1 MTITAS
7 AAHLPLPQHNQSA
20 IRPDSNTPLTANT
33 PPDSR
38 ALGDNQLTQNM
49 ISAMNKRKDYQQEPV
64 QIPPSSTLGQWRT
77 QLAFALKNPEFQDW
91 IKDTRIA
98 PGSIVIF
105 PDTDSISVAI
115 NHRRVT
121 FTPND
126 SSGWSSVAAPVLAAG
141 EVIAG
146 GSGDPIHYNDAFRDT
161 VEVRKVA
168 SFYGSP
174 VMERMIHKETASTH
188 TNAEPGQIFQPRHH
202 PEYGDYALHK
212 QRQAVADIYHRHTE
226 QIPPTEDNS
235 NDKKVD
241 PRQKPAPVA
250 SPDSELYSARA
261 TIYGSDTISPP
272 TTGYTVEER
281 LQHID
286 AFAKRVKN
294 HIGDIESGNEGAR
307 NVKFQNARLLTEP
320 AGYFSA
326 GLLAAGYDPHEKIT
340 VTFTSYTGMGKPDV
354 LTHTDKRTYFAWEI
368 AAGALAHDKVQRG
381 GPINFNFM
389 HIESQDRSK
398 VKDLESLGEKLQNH
412 WEAEIAKPM
421 RVASGAVAQRSG
433 KADAYV
439 IRATLQNLRDNEDSI
454 ETLSPAGQ
462 EAVNR
467 TLDNNGQVII
477 PNLYGYPLAG
487 YAFIP
492 YTPYNGDYEHRPNKG
507 LMVDLRNGSVREING
522 DDAFAS
528 WAKDNREHVLRSF
541 NASNRQGGKDAH
553 WPRAGYVLDCLIQ
566 DNKSRF
572 PGYYNAFSDQSIPVR
587 ELFNYTLSRDSDY
600 QLKHGDLESGIA
612 SHYQALNANN
622 AVWSDQTEVFGS
634 SQQNWKA
641 AKDLWGNTFGYVP
654 VVGNAG
660 NIVFGVHDSI
670 YGMKADDRV
679 GGNAAAVLSSLQLV
693 HEVALIAAEPL
704 LGEADAIVDSAAIQH
719 YSWTYNAQTKDFE
732 LVRVPK
738 ASSSTDDVIV
748 PKEEESEDKP
758 ETGKVDGAPPTE
770 PGVNRL
776 SPSQAGNISQYA
788 VPNGEQLIENAVRN
802 SKGIY
807 QLKDETTGNDYWF
820 VRYTDATGVPQVYE
834 IRGNFRLK
842 NNYVQIIDPDT
853 RKPVMTVHA
862 KPDGKWGSN
871 DILGGRRHLGR
882 SLPPTDSVYM
892 DRVLA
897 GNAIN
902 DINDGAA
909 AIGQIRRWF
918 RRDMDIFYDNLA
930 TNGMP
935 TRPELPVMTINSTP
949 ESAIQSTLSQP
960 GVRGLVIGEMHDEP
974 SAYQLVIDKMKH
986 FKASGVSTLYVEGAP
1001 FIQGSSN
1008 IADAALLPSDAP
1020 YFGPH
1025 AYSADYTGGPT
1036 LLDVINEADKHGI
1049 KVIGLEHQQLTWRTD
1064 DRMHIYTHA
1073 QGVEDRLKEFNY
1085 HAVKIIERTPPGGKF
1100 VAIVGKSHMNTDLG
1114 VPCIAELTDSVGV
1127 SVSPSLKGSSS
1138 LVSQPPHTPPPSLKF
1153 EHGSNTPQPSG
1164 DIHLDYNIDALTV

>member
-1 MTITAS
+1 MTMTITAS

-202 PEYGDYALHK
+202 PEYGDYTLHK

-250 SPDSELYSARA
+250 SPDSEFYSARA

-294 HIGDIESGNEGAR
+294 QIGDIESGNEGAR

-412 WEAEIAKPM
+412 WEDEIAKPM

-439 IRATLQNLRDNEDSI
+439 IRATLQNLRDNKDSI
-454 ETLSPAGQ
+454 EKLSPAGQ

-492 YTPYNGDYEHRPNKG
+492 YTPYDGNDDHRPNKG
-507 LMVDLRNGSVREING
+507 VMIDLKNGKVHEIQG
-522 DDAFAS
+522 DKGFAD
-528 WAKDNREHVLRSF
+528 WAKNNRNNLQRSF
-541 NASNRQGGKDAH
+541 NASDRQGGEDAH
-553 WPRAGYVLDCLIQ
+553 WPKAVDVLDNFIAG
-566 DNKSRF
+566 NHATY
-572 PGYYNAFSDQSIPVR
+572 PGYSSFLKDKAVPVW
-587 ELFNYTLSRDSDY
+587 ETFNYTQSRGDDY
-600 QLKHGDLESGIA
+600 QLKYGNLNSSIA
-612 SHYQALNANN
+612 SKYQEVNAKN

-641 AKDLWGNTFGYVP
+641 AKDFWGNTFGYVP

-693 HEVALIAAEPL
+693 HEAALLAVDPS
-704 LGEADAIVDSAAIQH
+704 LGKADVVIESAATEH
-719 YSWTYNAQTKDFE
+719 FSWKLNGQTQDFE

-738 ASSSTDDVIV
+738 VSTEINPANELTPSALPDNHVIR
-748 PKEEESEDKP
+748 
-758 ETGKVDGAPPTE
+758 T
-770 PGVNRL
+770 
-776 SPSQAGNISQYA
+776 
-788 VPNGEQLIENAVRN
+788 
-802 SKGIY
+802 
-807 QLKDETTGNDYWF
+807 
-820 VRYTDATGVPQVYE
+820 
-834 IRGNFRLK
+834 
-842 NNYVQIIDPDT
+842 
-853 RKPVMTVHA
+853 
-862 KPDGKWGSN
+862 
-871 DILGGRRHLGR
+871 
-882 SLPPTDSVYM
+882 
-892 DRVLA
+892 
-897 GNAIN
+897 
-902 DINDGAA
+902 
-909 AIGQIRRWF
+909 
-918 RRDMDIFYDNLA
+918 
-930 TNGMP
+930 
-935 TRPELPVMTINSTP
+935 PELT
-949 ESAIQSTLSQP
+949 
-960 GVRGLVIGEMHDEP
+960 
-974 SAYQLVIDKMKH
+974 
-986 FKASGVSTLYVEGAP
+986 
-1001 FIQGSSN
+1001 
-1008 IADAALLPSDAP
+1008 
-1020 YFGPH
+1020 
-1025 AYSADYTGGPT
+1025 
-1036 LLDVINEADKHGI
+1036 NE
-1049 KVIGLEHQQLTWRTD
+1049 R
-1064 DRMHIYTHA
+1064 
-1073 QGVEDRLKEFNY
+1073 
-1085 HAVKIIERTPPGGKF
+1085 
-1100 VAIVGKSHMNTDLG
+1100 
-1114 VPCIAELTDSVGV
+1114 IAELDNMLTRPSASSVDELFFENKGFSTLLGKITELKEIDEELYTFVDSSKLGKDTR
-1127 SVSPSLKGSSS
+1127 LNI
-1138 LVSQPPHTPPPSLKF
+1138 LV
-1153 EHGSNTPQPSG
+1153 HGSTDPSTGITYVKYDGELNTPQELLDTLHLQGVKPEKYEKIRLISCSSG
-1164 DIHLDYNIDALTV
+1164 DDGTESFAAEFQRLINRPVKGYEGTVTVSITPETIKLVTDKLETHYRNRALYNKIPLTPILENDIRLLAERDAADGVMRTFKTFKKNPHWNPWKWWEFTYKPVRFS